1 MKEVENYLSKIG
13 FVARRLLG
21 SRSTL
26 ILIGRDGLSDASVIK
41 GIVKG
46 LKKRVQSKVVLIK
59 EPFLPAIGSEKWE
72 SLADSFDMV
81 LLFGRGP
88 QGGSSLILTLEARS
102 RGAFAIQVVPIEGK
116 KDPGCD
122 FAIMS
127 GLPGVFPDIIGKID
141 QLTK

>member
-1 MKEVENYLSKIG
+1 MKEVDNYLSKIG

-21 SRSTL
+21 SRSLL
-26 ILIGRDGLSDASVIK
+26 ILIGRDGLANAS
-41 GIVKG
+41 IVKG
-46 LKKRVQSKVVLIK
+46 IAKGLKRRVKSKVVLIK
-59 EPFLPAIGSEKWE
+59 EPFLPAINSEKWE
-72 SLADSFDMV
+72 SLADSFDTI

-102 RGAFAIQVVPIEGK
+102 RGAFAIQVLPIEKK

-122 FAIMS
+122 FAIMT
-127 GLPGVFPDIIGKID
+127 GLPGVFPDVIGKID